1 VSGIFDI
8 SQRRACRLLGQHR
21 SVQRRALREN
31 SYRARLARRL
41 RALSRKHPRRGWR
54 HMQDLLSREGWRVN
68 HKPLRHVWREEGL
81 KVPQIRRKR
90 SRIGSSSGGIMR
102 KRATMKNEVWAIDF
116 IHDRTEDGRS
126 LKMLV
131 VIDEFTRECLALE
144 VSRHMTCR
152 DVIAVLDELTAIRG
166 APKNIRSDNGPE
178 FIAQALQRWCR
189 EGGTNAL
196 YIKPGAPWQNG
207 IVESFNGRLRDELL
221 SSEIFQSLAEATY
234 LCNRWRLDY
243 NHRRPQR
250 ALGNQTPAEFASE
263 CDKAVLSLVER
274 AQIKEK
280 A

>member
-1 VSGIFDI
+1 
-8 SQRRACRLLGQHR
+8 
-21 SVQRRALREN
+21 
-31 SYRARLARRL
+31 
-41 RALSRKHPRRGWR
+41 
-54 HMQDLLSREGWRVN
+54 MQDLLSREGWRVN

-102 KRATMKNEVWAIDF
+102 KRATMKNEVWAMDF
-116 IHDRTEDGRS
+116 IHDRTQDGRS

-131 VIDEFTRECLALE
+131 VIDEFTRESLALE

-178 FIAQALQRWCR
+178 FIAQALQRWCK
-189 EGGTNAL
+189 ESGTNAL

-221 SSEIFQSLAEATY
+221 SSEIFQSLAEAKY

-250 ALGNQTPAEFASE
+250 ALGNQTPAEFASGCGE
-263 CDKAVLSLVER
+263 AVLSRVEQ

>member
-1 VSGIFDI
+1 
-8 SQRRACRLLGQHR
+8 
-21 SVQRRALREN
+21 
-31 SYRARLARRL
+31 
-41 RALSRKHPRRGWR
+41 
-54 HMQDLLSREGWRVN
+54 
-68 HKPLRHVWREEGL
+68 
-81 KVPQIRRKR
+81 
-90 SRIGSSSGGIMR
+90 MR
-102 KRATMKNEVWAIDF
+102 KRATRKNEVWAMDF
-116 IHDRTEDGRS
+116 IYDWTQDGRS

-131 VIDEFTRECLALE
+131 VIDELTRESLALE

-178 FIAQALQRWCR
+178 FIAHALQRWCR

-221 SSEIFQSLAEATY
+221 SSEIFKSLAEAKY

-250 ALGNQTPAEFASE
+250 ALGNQTPAEFASG
-263 CDKAVLSLVER
+263 CDEAVLSLVER